1 MSAEIIS
8 LSAWKA
14 MRKTGSRRLDPI
26 RDELRE
32 RRAELAN
39 DQRWIR
45 SAEEKAAQLQNR
57 LEENVTRQGPN
68 KGGPLSE
75 ANRYQIA
82 NKQKNLLELIEAI
95 AGSTVEICTQIQELE
110 EELAR
115 GQRESSH

>member
-26 RDELRE
+26 RDELRQ

-39 DQRWIR
+39 DQQWIR
-45 SAEEKAAQLQNR
+45 SAEEKAARLQNR
-57 LEENVTRQGPN
+57 LVENITRQGPN
-68 KGGPLSE
+68 KGKPLSE

-82 NKQKNLLELIEAI
+82 SERKNLLNLIEEI
-95 AGSTVEICTQIQELE
+95 AGSTVEIRTQIQVLE
-110 EELAR
+110 EELAQ
-115 GQRESSH
+115 GQHESSH